1 MKTLLFIAGMILTGC
16 NGVLKNDDAIQS
28 FIPGTYSSHIEG
40 EYSIADDT
48 LVISKVSNN
57 GNAYTIVRHISYQR
71 IIEKKIQA
79 LEYKTEKLMAI
90 YDEKDKVL
98 YEQKY
103 GKIISFAPEKNMLLL
118 GSSGYKKINE

>member
-28 FIPGTYSSHIEG
+28 FIPGTYSSHAEG

-57 GNAYTIVRHISYQR
+57 GNAYTIVRYISYQR
-71 IIEKKIQA
+71 IIEKKIQLVTTA
-79 LEYKTEKLMAI
+79 EQTKGNIWQNGTHTGDIMVITAYHLI
-90 YDEKDKVL
+90 Y
-98 YEQKY
+98 
-103 GKIISFAPEKNMLLL
+103 
-118 GSSGYKKINE
+118 

>member
-1 MKTLLFIAGMILTGC
+1 MKTLFFIAGMILTGC

-28 FIPGTYSSHIEG
+28 FIPGTYSSHAER

-57 GNAYTIVRHISYQR
+57 GNAYTIVRYISYQR

-118 GSSGYKKINE
+118 GSSEYKKVK

>member
-1 MKTLLFIAGMILTGC
+1 MKTLLFISGMILTGC

-28 FIPGTYSSHIEG
+28 FIPGTYSSHAEG

-48 LVISKVSNN
+48 LVISKVSNK
-57 GNAYTIVRHISYQR
+57 GNAYTIVRYISYQR

-118 GSSGYKKINE
+118 GSSEYKKINE